1 MEIRKY
7 ESTDEKGWVRC
18 RVLSYLDTAYY
29 DDVHR
34 EKERFENPS
43 IELVAIEEDQVVG
56 LIDIEYDTEDDKIC
70 SEEGTGGMIW
80 HLAVHPDFQ
89 GQGIGKALMEN
100 AVEEAIKLD
109 LEFLEAWTRD
119 AGNSAEWF
127 EKNAYRKVDEYYH
140 LYLSD
145 EDMAHNVEPDDK
157 ALHPLYMFAE
167 YTGSDIEQF
176 DAIER
181 KYKCMCYIRNL

>member
-56 LIDIEYDTEDDKIC
+56 LIDIEYDTEDDKVC
-70 SEEGTGGMIW
+70 SEEGAGGMIW

-167 YTGSDIEQF
+167 YTGNDIEQF

>member
-1 MEIRKY
+1 MEIRNY
-7 ESTDEKGWVRC
+7 QTSDEKGWVRC
-18 RVLSYLDTAYY
+18 RVLSFLDTAYY

-34 EKERFENPS
+34 FKEKFENPS
-43 IELVAIEEDQVVG
+43 IELVAVKNDQVVG
-56 LIDIEYDTEDDKIC
+56 LIDIEQDTSDDKVC
-70 SEEGTGGMIW
+70 SEEGMGGMIW

-89 GQGIGKALMEN
+89 GEGIGKALMER
-100 AVEEAIKLD
+100 AVEEAIKQD

-119 AGNSAEWF
+119 AGNSASWY
-127 EKNAYRKVDEYYH
+127 EKNNYRKVDEYYH

-145 EDMAHNVEPDDK
+145 EDMATTVQPGDDN
-157 ALHPLYMFAE
+157 LQPLYMFAQ
-167 YTGSDIEQF
+167 YTGDNIEQF

>member
-1 MEIRKY
+1 MEIRNYKPA
-7 ESTDEKGWVRC
+7 DEKGWVRC
-18 RVLSYLDTAYY
+18 RVLSFLDTAYY

-34 EKERFENPS
+34 EKETFENPS
-43 IELVAIEEDQVVG
+43 IELVAIEDEQVVG
-56 LIDIEYDTEDDKIC
+56 LIDIEYDTKDEKVC

-89 GQGIGKALMEN
+89 GRRIGTALMER
-100 AVEEAIKLD
+100 AVEEAIKLE

-119 AGNSAEWF
+119 AGHSADWF

-145 EDMAHNVEPDDK
+145 EDMAHSVQPGDDN
-157 ALHPLYMFAE
+157 LQPLYMFAQ
-167 YTGSDIEQF
+167 YTGDDIEQF
-176 DAIER
+176 DSIER